1 MVPLRRMQHM
11 VRTSV
16 LPVLRSLR
24 SVYPFTWA
32 GSIAALLAVILS
44 LRGYGYSSSGE
55 LLIGLIMLCTLAALA
70 GAVRME
76 RRRREGSV
84 GELSCPPVIQANSEL
99 PLAELSADERATPMF
114 LRLHLQLKGR
124 LCLGGDAVIRVSAEA
139 SGLGDSPIEVILPL
153 PLAGVL
159 QAELRATVR
168 DFFGLCSIEIVG
180 DVHRKV
186 AVLPPRYPVHRE
198 YSLSRLSGNEN
209 RKLVRNADEER
220 YHMREYAPG
229 DRVRDINWKAS
240 SRLPILLTRV
250 SPESQEES
258 TILPILLLR
267 GGGGGGTVSRGG
279 ETPQSVAERSHRL
292 SWLLYFL
299 AGILD
304 GEKSVT
310 VQLLVTDRPED
321 NGGGGVTGSFFE
333 LTDTD
338 ELHEQAGRIV
348 VAATASSDRS
358 ATSNDHSL
366 QKAFHP
372 ADIEGLCVFASAA
385 DPAYHS
391 LTRLRNMRET
401 RYFLTRQ
408 ALADG
413 AHNDGIDITVL
424 PDIDID
430 AFPDRWVFR
439 RSALQSADAVATG
452 DGSYES
458 DYVRARLLRPGG
470 GGPHDNGS
478 REREKGQRGG
488 GLSMIRRAAHD

>member
-1 MVPLRRMQHM
+1 MIHMRRMKHM
-11 VRTSV
+11 VQTT
-16 LPVLRSLR
+16 LFPALRSLR
-24 SVYPFTWA
+24 SVYPFTWT
-32 GSIAALLAVILS
+32 GSIAALLAVVLS
-44 LRGYGYSSSGE
+44 LRGYSYSSSSE

-153 PLAGVL
+153 PLAGIL

-267 GGGGGGTVSRGG
+267 GVGGGGTVGRGG

-310 VQLLVTDRPED
+310 VQLLVMDRPED
-321 NGGGGVTGSFFE
+321 NGGGGVTGGFFE

-348 VAATASSDRS
+348 VAATA
-358 ATSNDHSL
+358 TSNDHSL
-366 QKAFHP
+366 QKAFHL

-391 LTRLRNMRET
+391 LTRLRNLRET

-408 ALADG
+408 ALAG
-413 AHNDGIDITVL
+413 SAHNDGIDITVL
-424 PDIDID
+424 PDMDID

-439 RSALQSADAVATG
+439 RSEMQSADTVATG

-458 DYVRARLLRPGG
+458 DYVRARLLRP
-470 GGPHDNGS
+470 
-478 REREKGQRGG
+478 RGG

>member
-1 MVPLRRMQHM
+1 MVG
-11 VRTSV
+11 TSIV
-16 LPVLRSLR
+16 PALRSLSR
-24 SVYPFTWA
+24 IYPFTWA
-32 GSIAALLAVILS
+32 GSIAALLAVVLS
-44 LRGYGYSSSGE
+44 LRGYSYSSSSE

-84 GELSCPPVIQANSEL
+84 GELSCPPVIQAGSQL
-99 PLAELSADERATPMF
+99 PLAELSADERPTPLF
-114 LRLHLQLKGR
+114 LRLHLHLKGR
-124 LCLGGDAVIRVSAEA
+124 LCLGGDALIRVNSDS
-139 SGLGDSPIEVILPL
+139 SGLGDSPVEIVLPL
-153 PLAGVL
+153 PLAGIL
-159 QAELRATVR
+159 HAELRATVR
-168 DFFGLCSIEIVG
+168 DCFGLCSIEIVG

-198 YSLSRLSGNEN
+198 YTLSRLSGNEN

-220 YHMREYAPG
+220 YHMREYTPG

-258 TILPILLLR
+258 TILPVLMLR
-267 GGGGGGTVSRGG
+267 GVRRGG
-279 ETPQSVAERSHRL
+279 ETPQTVAERSHRL

-304 GEKSVT
+304 GDKSVT
-310 VQLLVTDRPED
+310 VQLLVTERPEEA
-321 NGGGGVTGSFFE
+321 GTGATTGEFFE
-333 LTDTD
+333 LSDTD

-348 VAATASSDRS
+348 VAATA
-358 ATSNDHSL
+358 TSEAPAL

-391 LTRLRNMRET
+391 LTRLRSLRET
-401 RYFLTRQ
+401 RYFLTRP
-408 ALADG
+408 ALVHGAD
-413 AHNDGIDITVL
+413 NDSIDIAVL

-439 RSALQSADAVATG
+439 RSEMPSADALTTG
-452 DGSYES
+452 DGTCES
-458 DYVRARLLRPGG
+458 DYVRARLLR
-470 GGPHDNGS
+470 
-478 REREKGQRGG
+478 QRVGAQRVG
-488 GLSMIRRAAHD
+488 AQRVGAQRVGAPRVGLTMLRRAAHD